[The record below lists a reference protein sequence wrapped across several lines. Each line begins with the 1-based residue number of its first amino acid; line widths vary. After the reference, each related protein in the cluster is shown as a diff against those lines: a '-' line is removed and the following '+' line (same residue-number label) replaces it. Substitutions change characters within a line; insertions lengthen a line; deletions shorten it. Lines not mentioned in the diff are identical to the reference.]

1 LANSYF
7 SIEQSNKKR
16 SKFVKIAILKEVLAG
31 ETRVAMLPSEIK
43 RLLKNENIAVL
54 IESGAGDGSFF
65 PDSEYEAVGAKIVEN
80 PYADADVILKLNPP
94 TDDEVAKIKD
104 GTTLI
109 SLLAPFTNHA
119 FVKSLAAKNITT
131 FCLELIP
138 RTTYAQSMDVLSSQ
152 ATVGGYRAV
161 LNAATH
167 IGKFFPMLMTPAG
180 TIKPATV
187 LVIGAGVAGLQA
199 IATASRLGAK
209 VEAFDVRPAAREQV
223 ESLGAKFLYMDLD
236 ESSETDSGYA
246 IEMDDEFIRKEME
259 LLHDAAKRVDV
270 IITTALIFGKKAP
283 ILIKDYM
290 VKDMKGGS
298 CIIDMAAE
306 NGGNCE
312 LTKPDEII
320 VENGV
325 TIDGTI
331 NLPAQVPTHAS
342 LMLSKNLA
350 KLLSDIIK
358 EGELVVDFE
367 NEVTQGCVVTYEG
380 KIVHEMTK
388 KIIEGAK

>member
-1 LANSYF
+1 MN
-7 SIEQSNKKR
+7 
-16 SKFVKIAILKEVLAG
+16 IAVLKEVLQG
-31 ETRVAMLPSEIK
+31 ESRVAMLPSEIK

-54 IESGAGDGSFF
+54 IESGAGNGSFF

-94 TDDEVAKIKD
+94 TDEEVAKIKD

-119 FVKSLAAKNITT
+119 LVKSLAQKNITS

-167 IGKFFPMLMTPAG
+167 ISKFFPMLMTPAG

-259 LLHDAAKRVDV
+259 LLHDAAKRVD
-270 IITTALIFGKKAP
+270 A
-283 ILIKDYM
+283 
-290 VKDMKGGS
+290 
-298 CIIDMAAE
+298 
-306 NGGNCE
+306 
-312 LTKPDEII
+312 
-320 VENGV
+320 
-325 TIDGTI
+325 
-331 NLPAQVPTHAS
+331 
-342 LMLSKNLA
+342 
-350 KLLSDIIK
+350 
-358 EGELVVDFE
+358 
-367 NEVTQGCVVTYEG
+367 
-380 KIVHEMTK
+380 
-388 KIIEGAK
+388 

>member
-1 LANSYF
+1 M
-7 SIEQSNKKR
+7 I
-16 SKFVKIAILKEVLAG
+16 VAIPKEIMSG

-43 RLLKNENIAVL
+43 RLKSDDITILVETDA
-54 IESGAGDGSFF
+54 GAGSFVS
-65 PDSEYEAVGAKIVEN
+65 DADYEAVGAQIVSDVYPKAEVVVKI
-80 PYADADVILKLNPP
+80 NPP
-94 TDDEVAKIKD
+94 TQDELQKIND

-109 SLLAPFTNHA
+109 SLLSPFTNHDC
-119 FVKSLAAKNITT
+119 VKALAEKKVTS

-167 IGKFFPMLMTPAG
+167 SGKFFPMLMTPAG

-236 ESSETDSGYA
+236 DSSETDGGYA

-259 LLHDAAKRVDV
+259 LLHEVSKRVDA
-270 IITTALIFGKKAP
+270 IITTALIFGKTAP

-290 VKDMKGGS
+290 VKDMQDGS

-312 LTKPDEII
+312 LTEPGKI
-320 VENGV
+320 VTKHGV
-325 TIDGTI
+325 VIDGTL
-331 NLPAQVPTHAS
+331 NLPTEIPVHAS
-342 LMLSKNLA
+342 LMFSKNMA
-350 KLLSDIIK
+350 KLMSDIIK
-358 EGELVVDFE
+358 ESKLVVDFE
-367 NEVTQGCVVTYEG
+367 NEVTKGSVVTHDGE
-380 KIVHEMTK
+380 IVHEMTK
-388 KIIEGAK
+388 NIIEGAK